1 MRRERLRL
9 QQKQLLTSEW
19 GNEGAIP
26 DLSKIEKFPGRIP
39 LLKGEGAAKRR
50 VRGKEIKSLPLTRP
64 FGPPSPFRRG
74 IRPKTGLQYSCPPA
88 FAPSENFLFWTG
100 LRLSRIFHI
109 RISGVCFGDATPSSA
124 ARQPRSRSDS
134 MGSLSDIRSSKKGRR
149 QREHDGA
156 RA

>member
-50 VRGKEIKSLPLTRP
+50 VRDKEIKSLPLTRP

-74 IRPKTGLQYSCPPA
+74 IRPKTDFQFYEWTEHSCPPA
-88 FAPSENFLFWTG
+88 FAPSEAFYFGHPLF
-100 LRLSRIFHI
+100 ICPHI
-109 RISGVCFGDATPSSA
+109 
-124 ARQPRSRSDS
+124 S
-134 MGSLSDIRSSKKGRR
+134 MEGRR
-149 QREHDGA
+149 R
-156 RA
+156 